1 MRVRDRV
8 RAFSGP
14 TAALLSL
21 ALALA
26 PMPAAASGPAPAPA
40 SEAEANSEANP
51 EANPDGGPDA
61 ELLGRTG
68 ELFMAGQSKF
78 DTSDFEGAI
87 ELWTAAYN
95 LLPATP
101 EYAPMRGTLS
111 ISLAN
116 AQVEAYRI
124 DKDIE
129 HLRTADD
136 LFTRYLDGLDAD
148 DESNRAAIQAEQEKF
163 RPELARAEAERV
175 EREREASEREAQAR
189 EEVARKAATERAKK
203 DDWADTASAR
213 RFRRV
218 TYTGGA
224 LIGVG
229 GLWVG
234 IMLAGMG
241 IGTAADRRGRELGPN
256 ASEEDYARNLQD
268 GQAGNGLAWASGFL
282 AGLFIIA
289 GTGMV
294 VGGHVRRKKDLQRM
308 GVSIG
313 PGSLTLRG
321 RF

>member
-1 MRVRDRV
+1 LV
-8 RAFSGP
+8 
-14 TAALLSL
+14 SL

-26 PMPAAASGPAPAPA
+26 PVTPVHARTLGPEPEPAEENAEGEDASA
-40 SEAEANSEANP
+40 
-51 EANPDGGPDA
+51 GPDA
-61 ELLGRTG
+61 ELLGKTG

-78 DTSDFEGAI
+78 DTADYEGAI

-124 DKDIE
+124 DKDVE

-136 LFTRYLDGLDAD
+136 LFTRYLEGLDAD
-148 DESNRAAIQAEQEKF
+148 DEENRAAVQAEQDKI
-163 RPELARAEAERV
+163 RPELERAEAEQKQ
-175 EREREASEREAQAR
+175 REREAAEREAQAR
-189 EEVARKAATERAKK
+189 EEVARKAATERAAK
-203 DDWADTASAR
+203 DDWADTKSAR
-213 RFRRV
+213 RFRRM

-229 GLWVG
+229 GVWVG

-241 IGTAADRRGRELGPN
+241 IGAAADRRGAELGPG
-256 ASEEDYARNLQD
+256 ASDEDYERNLQD
-268 GQAGNGLAWASGFL
+268 GRAGNGLAWASGFL
-282 AGLFIIA
+282 AGVFAITGA
-289 GTGMV
+289 GMV
-294 VGGHVRRKKDLQRM
+294 IGGHVRRKKDLQRM
-308 GVSIG
+308 GLSIG